1 MCKAMRSQKEKMLS
15 GELYDPLYPQLSAER
30 RRDRILFKA
39 LDDTRDDQQDERA
52 PLIRELIPDA
62 GEGVWIEINHRSR
75 CVMISRR
82 FYPAAWFLPMAAAL
96 YAFCIL
102 SLHSQAFALRPD
114 LISGAVTFDFTVSV
128 PFLYWWF
135 MVRKARW
142 PALSILPVLVLC
154 LLIASLLLPAE
165 HRQPLRLAQYLVVFA
180 ELAALAAVTAK
191 AVGATRA
198 YRSRVQ
204 AGGGDDDPVELL
216 RFSLRQAL
224 PVERVAD
231 VVADELALLYYAL
244 FSWRRRVTPRADEV
258 AFSYHRE
265 SGYGSLL
272 LTFTFVAAM
281 ELVGAHF
288 LVSAWWGHRAAWVLT
303 GLSLYGLVWLLGFY
317 QAVRLRP
324 VTVGSDSLR
333 VRVGLRWSVR
343 VPFDQIEAV
352 LQPAA
357 DQAHQRGGDYLRAV
371 ALGEPQFILRL
382 REPLTAH
389 GLYGT
394 SRRVRSAL
402 PSMTRSDLRMC

>member
-1 MCKAMRSQKEKMLS
+1 MV
-15 GELYDPLYPQLSAER
+15 
-30 RRDRILFKA
+30 
-39 LDDTRDDQQDERA
+39 T
-52 PLIRELIPDA
+52 
-62 GEGVWIEINHRSR
+62 
-75 CVMISRR
+75 RR
-82 FYPAAWFLPMAAAL
+82 FHPAAWFLPLAAAL

-102 SLHSQAFALRPD
+102 SLHSQALTLRPD

-128 PFLYWWF
+128 PTLYWWF

-142 PALSILPVLVLC
+142 PALSMLPALVLC
-154 LLIASLLLPAE
+154 LLIAWLLLPAE

-180 ELAALAAVTAK
+180 ELAAVAVVTAK
-191 AVGATRA
+191 AVGAARA
-198 YRSRVQ
+198 YRSRAQ
-204 AGGGDDDPVELL
+204 AVGGDDDPVELL

-244 FSWRRRVTPRADEV
+244 FSWRRVPPRADEV

-272 LTFTFVAAM
+272 LAFTFVAVL

-288 LVSAWWGHRAAWVLT
+288 LVSAWWGRGAAWVLT

-333 VRVGLRWSVR
+333 VRVGLRWSVS
-343 VPFDQIEAV
+343 VPFSQIEAV

-357 DQAHQRGGDYLRAV
+357 DQAHQKGADYLRAV
-371 ALGEPQFILRL
+371 VLGEPQFIIRL

-389 GLYGT
+389 GLYGA
-394 SRRVRSAL
+394 SRRVRAVGVAVDD
-402 PSMTRSDLRMC
+402 PVGFKDAVMARFRAQQPPGKP